1 MILSKPEIESKL
13 LKFLSARPEID
24 FAYIFG
30 SFVLNA
36 RYEDIDVA
44 VYLSDTSVL
53 ADRATHP
60 YGYESSLIG
69 ELSSLLRTDKIDFV
83 VLNKAGL
90 TLFTR
95 VINKGKRLFDRDKLK
110 RVQIENTVR
119 KEFIDAKPLRDIQDY
134 YLAKKLTERN
144 AGL

>member
-1 MILSKPEIESKL
+1 MNLSKQEIESKL
-13 LKFLSARPEID
+13 FQFLSNRPEID
-24 FAYIFG
+24 FAYLFG
-30 SFVLNA
+30 SFVIND

-44 VYLSDTSVL
+44 VYLRDTSVL
-53 ADRATHP
+53 ADRVVHP

-69 ELSSLLRTDKIDFV
+69 ELSSLLHTDKIDFV

-95 VINKGKRLFDRDKLK
+95 VINKGKKLFDRDKLR
-110 RVQIENTVR
+110 RVHIEDTVR
-119 KEFIDAKPLRDIQDY
+119 KEFIDTQPLRDIQNY
-134 YLAKKLTERN
+134 YLAKKLSARN